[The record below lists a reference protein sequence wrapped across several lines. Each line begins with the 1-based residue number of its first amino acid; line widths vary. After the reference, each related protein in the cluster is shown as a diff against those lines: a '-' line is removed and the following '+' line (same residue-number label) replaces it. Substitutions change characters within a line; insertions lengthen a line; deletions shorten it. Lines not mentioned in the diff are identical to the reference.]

1 MSADIDILASIK
13 SCVKR
18 RRIRWTYHINMRLKG
33 RFIPREAIL
42 SSMDAYEI
50 IEEYPKDKYLPS
62 FLIYTKYRAD
72 AIHILMAIDSANDA
86 VTIITAYR
94 PDRDEWESDLKTRRR
109 K

>member
-1 MSADIDILASIK
+1 MDVDVLTFIK

-18 RRIRWTYHINMRLKG
+18 RRIRWTYRINMRLKG

-42 SSMDAYEI
+42 SSVDAYEI

-62 FLIYTKYRAD
+62 YLMYAEYQGD
-72 AIHILMAIDSANDA
+72 VIHILIAADSVNDV

-94 PDRDEWESDLKTRRR
+94 PDREDWERDLRTRRR
-109 K
+109 R